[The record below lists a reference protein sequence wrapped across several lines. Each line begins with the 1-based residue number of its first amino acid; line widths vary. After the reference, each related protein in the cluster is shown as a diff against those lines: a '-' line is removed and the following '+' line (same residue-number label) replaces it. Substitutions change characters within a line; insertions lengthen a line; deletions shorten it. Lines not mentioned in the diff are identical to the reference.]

1 MMLMV
6 AINDQ
11 PSEKI
16 HCAEEIRGLVF
27 KGGSHSLGVE
37 FNYIKVKEKPGPSVA

>member
-1 MMLMV
+1 MLMV

-11 PSEKI
+11 PSERGREEKI

-27 KGGSHSLGVE
+27 KQEDHTVWALNS
-37 FNYIKVKEKPGPSVA
+37 IT